1 MTAHPAPHAC
11 CDAAKESLRERKKRA
26 TRHQIHE
33 VALRLIGERGA
44 AGVTVEEI
52 CDEVGVA
59 PRTFFNDYPT
69 KLDAAFDIPQTDIP
83 DASAERFLQAD
94 GDLLSDAL
102 ALVASS
108 TELPGDFLR
117 IKALLHEHPDLAFTF
132 WKQLI
137 GRLKPVHALMEQ
149 RSDDPP
155 SARLAFALMVVAALS
170 SMVRPREQADTNSS
184 LDRLLAEVGAMK
196 ALLGGIDVPH
206 PAEDAQ

>member
-1 MTAHPAPHAC
+1 M
-11 CDAAKESLRERKKRA
+11 
-26 TRHQIHE
+26 
-33 VALRLIGERGA
+33 
-44 AGVTVEEI
+44 
-52 CDEVGVA
+52 
-59 PRTFFNDYPT
+59 
-69 KLDAAFDIPQTDIP
+69 
-83 DASAERFLQAD
+83 
-94 GDLLSDAL
+94 
-102 ALVASS
+102 ASS

>member
-1 MTAHPAPHAC
+1 MTAHPAPRAC

-59 PRTFFNDYPT
+59 PRTFFNYYPT

-108 TELPGDFLR
+108 TELALHRRRWVMGQDF
-117 IKALLHEHPDLAFTF
+117 
-132 WKQLI
+132 
-137 GRLKPVHALMEQ
+137 GRPW
-149 RSDDPP
+149 
-155 SARLAFALMVVAALS
+155 
-170 SMVRPREQADTNSS
+170 
-184 LDRLLAEVGAMK
+184 
-196 ALLGGIDVPH
+196 
-206 PAEDAQ
+206 